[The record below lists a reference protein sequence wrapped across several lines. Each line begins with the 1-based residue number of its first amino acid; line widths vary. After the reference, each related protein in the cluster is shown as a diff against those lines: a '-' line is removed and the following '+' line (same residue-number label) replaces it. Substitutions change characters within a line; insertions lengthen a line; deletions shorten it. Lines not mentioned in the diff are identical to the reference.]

1 MLTNFTGAD
10 RIYIACGYTDLRRGI
25 DGLASMVQQQ
35 FDLDPFTNTLFLFCG
50 RRRDRIKALY
60 WEGNG
65 FVLLY
70 KRLES
75 GTFQWPRSE
84 TEARRLSQ
92 QQYRWLMEGLSV
104 DQPKAHRPVSGLGI
118 V

>member
-1 MLTNFTGAD
+1 MLSDFTGAEKV
-10 RIYIACGYTDLRRGI
+10 YIACGYTDLRKGI
-25 DGLASMVQQQ
+25 DGLATMVQSQ
-35 FDLDPFTNTLFLFCG
+35 FQLDPFTNTLFLFCG
-50 RRRDRIKALY
+50 RRKDRIKALY

-75 GTFQWPRSE
+75 GSFQWPRNGE
-84 TEARRLSQ
+84 EVRKLTA
-92 QQYRWLMEGLSV
+92 QQYRWLMEGLQI
-104 DQPKAHRPVSGLGI
+104 DQPKAHKPMAGMSI